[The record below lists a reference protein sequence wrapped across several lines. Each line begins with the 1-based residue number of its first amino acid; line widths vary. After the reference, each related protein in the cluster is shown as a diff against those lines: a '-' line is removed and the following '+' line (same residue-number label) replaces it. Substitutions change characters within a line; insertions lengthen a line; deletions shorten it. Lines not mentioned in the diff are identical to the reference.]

1 MEESTKRNLELR
13 SQVKDLSCEITNDVE
28 HGECFYEESMLKE
41 FLENLD
47 KLKDLAIKYYVSNRE
62 EA

>member
-13 SQVKDLSCEITNDVE
+13 SQVKDLSCEIANDVE